1 MKTVKSHRVL
11 WFTRRDGVVR
21 GPYPGKQVSRY
32 ILLGRIRESDEL
44 QPDDGDWAPLAA
56 HPELIPEVM
65 KLPPSEEN
73 LQKLLMA
80 RMHEDE
86 RRPGDRRERVPNQLS
101 AGFREKR
108 SGCERRR
115 EETEEELRHRLLR
128 YRLVHETQGSRNLYR
143 YPLLASVLVL
153 LGFMISYALEQAEPE
168 SVPPDCSARARPGV
182 NWNNCNQTGLVA
194 NHADLIGARISNAH
208 MDTAQLFGA
217 RLVGANIEYSNLN
230 LSNLRQADLS
240 HARLVGATLRGAD
253 LRNSTLVNADLSY
266 ANLSGASI
274 EGANFTD
281 AILDNAIWID
291 QQPCAPGSVGVCKR
305 YRQK

>member
-1 MKTVKSHRVL
+1 MQTEKSHRVL

-21 GPYPGKQVSRY
+21 GPYPANQVSRY

-44 QPDDGDWAPLAA
+44 KQDDGDWVSLSAY
-56 HPELIPEVM
+56 PELIPEVM
-65 KLPPSEEN
+65 NLPPSKEN

-86 RRPGDRRERVPNQLS
+86 RQPGDRRERAPNHAS
-101 AGFREKR
+101 AGYRER
-108 SGCERRR
+108 RGGERRR
-115 EETEEELRHRLLR
+115 EETEDELRHRLLR
-128 YRLVHETQGSRNLYR
+128 YQFSHRIPVSRKLYR
-143 YPLLASVLVL
+143 YPLVASVLVL
-153 LGFMISYALEQAEPE
+153 LGLTVSYVLEQFEPE
-168 SVPPDCSARARPGV
+168 PVAPDCAARARPGV

-194 NHADLIGARISNAH
+194 NQADLVGASISNAR
-208 MDTAQLFGA
+208 MDAAQLSGA
-217 RLVGANIEYSNLN
+217 RLTGANFEYSSLN

-240 HARLVGATLRGAD
+240 HARLVGVTLRGAD
-253 LRNSTLVNADLSY
+253 LRNSTLVQADLSY

-274 EGANFTD
+274 EGANFTG

-291 QQPCAPGSVGVCKR
+291 QKPCVPGSVGACKR